1 MIVDRITNIQL
12 YSDINSSVSKA
23 LNYIKNTNFNLLE
36 TGRIEIEGKDIFS
49 IISKYTTKNMED
61 CRLEAHRKYID
72 IHYMAEGSEMIGY
85 SLFAGQEQATEYDSE
100 NDFILYRGDKNYL
113 KLEAGMFAIFFPT
126 DLHMPGMMIDKPA
139 MVKKIVLKVKVFQ
152 MDYALI

>member
-36 TGRIEIEGKDIFS
+36 TGRFEIEGKDIFS